1 MIFMPKKEYNLTLKD
16 SFWMLCIVL
25 IYGVLSFF
33 NLGSMEN
40 PQSFWGPE
48 ENNARIVVDLGDQV
62 HVSKIRHYSGA
73 RFGKFKLYTSED
85 NVGYEFLS
93 DLEQKRVFA
102 WEDLEID
109 ADIRYLAIEAEAPYG
124 IIGEIALYNE
134 AGQVLPVT
142 ALEGA
147 EAVVDEAKVVPGEI
161 SYLNSTY
168 FDEIYHGRT
177 AYEFVHGM
185 DIYEWTHPQLGKL
198 IMSIPI
204 KYLGMNPFAYRL
216 MGNVAGLLMLLV
228 IYVFAKRLF
237 GYTKY
242 AALAMILFAAD
253 GMHFVQTR
261 IGTVDSF
268 LVLFILL
275 SYLFMY
281 QYISCKTEGSLGK
294 KLLQLFGS
302 GIFLG
307 MAMATKW
314 NGAYAAIGLAVI
326 FFVDL
331 FIRSKSATT
340 YGNWRSQSK
349 KIVLSCF
356 IFFGVV
362 PITIYVVSF
371 IPYYLISGKDSFVQ
385 FLCNEQVRMYEYH
398 SQLNATHPFS
408 SPWYFWPIGYK
419 PVWYYDGQV
428 AEGMVSSIAL
438 FSNPFIWWTGI
449 VAMIYAV
456 KEMILERSKQYSF
469 LVAAILA
476 VYVPY
481 MLVPRIMYL
490 YHYFPVVPLMILALV
505 GLIKTLDE
513 ASKKPIYLWY
523 GIIAVLVF
531 AFCYPIYSGFLIP
544 ERYAEWISLGGMW
557 HIY

>member
-1 MIFMPKKEYNLTLKD
+1 MIFRPKKEYNLTLKD
-16 SFWMLCIVL
+16 SFWMLCIILV
-25 IYGVLSFF
+25 YGVLSFF

-40 PQSFWGPE
+40 PQSFWVPK
-48 ENNARIVVDLGDQV
+48 ENETRIVLDLGDQV
-62 HVSKIRHYSGA
+62 YVSKMRYYSGA
-73 RFGKFKLYTSED
+73 RFGTFKLYQSKNNNKYD
-85 NVGYEFLS
+85 FLS

-102 WEDLEID
+102 WEDLEIN

-124 IIGEIALYNE
+124 IIGEIALYDKSGNI
-134 AGQVLPVT
+134 LPVT
-142 ALEGA
+142 ALRGA
-147 EAVVDEAKVVPGEI
+147 EAVTDEANVVPEEI

-177 AYEFVHGM
+177 AYEYIHGM
-185 DIYEWTHPQLGKL
+185 DIYEWTHPPLGKL
-198 IMSIPI
+198 IMTIPI

-237 GYTKY
+237 GTTKY
-242 AALAMILFAAD
+242 AALAMLLFAAD

-281 QYISCKTEGSLGK
+281 QYICCKTEAGVGA

-302 GIFLG
+302 GVFLG
-307 MAMATKW
+307 MAIATKW
-314 NGAYAAIGLAVI
+314 NGAYAAIGLAII

-331 FIRSKSATT
+331 WVRSTKATGYGDWKSQRKT
-340 YGNWRSQSK
+340 
-349 KIVLSCF
+349 IVLSCF
-356 IFFGVV
+356 IFFGFIPVA
-362 PITIYVVSF
+362 IYAASF
-371 IPYYLISGKDSFVQ
+371 IPYYFISGQENFVQ
-385 FLCNEQVRMYEYH
+385 FLFNEQIRMYKYH
-398 SQLNATHPFS
+398 SELKATHPFS

-419 PVWYYDGQV
+419 PVWYYDGKV

-438 FSNPFIWWTGI
+438 HSNPFIWWTGI
-449 VAMIYAV
+449 VAMLYAL
-456 KEMILERSKQYSF
+456 KEMVVERSKQYGF
-469 LVAAILA
+469 LIVAILA

-490 YHYFPVVPLMILALV
+490 YHYFPVVPLMILAIV
-505 GLIKTLDE
+505 GLIKALDE
-513 ASKKPIYLWY
+513 ASNKPIYLWY
-523 GIIAVLVF
+523 GTIAVLVF
-531 AFCYPIYSGFLIP
+531 AFCYPIYSGFVIP
-544 ERYAEWISLGGMW
+544 EQYAYWISLGGLW